1 MPDATD
7 ATSATTTSAT
17 PEELL
22 PAFKTELGDAADGVS
37 DENLLKF
44 LRWKPSVERAAGR
57 FRDHQKW
64 RESNPFVFEDRPLQA
79 SKDDELKRILETD
92 VVIAPEDF
100 VSKKG
105 SAVLRGRLRNNDMAD
120 GRTVEDVV
128 RMVLFT
134 MDRVLEWEHAQ
145 VHGITL
151 FYDMKGV
158 TSKNIHVGIP
168 RLLLNAIIG
177 HFPIRIA
184 GAYILNAPF
193 IFKGMFAM
201 IQLAMPPKLRK
212 RFHFVSSIDEVYEV
226 IDKDLLLEE
235 HGGKRIHESS
245 EWVALQMQ
253 RESNGSVIS
262 LEECFDGA
270 K

>member
-1 MPDATD
+1 MPNDT
-7 ATSATTTSAT
+7 TTTSVA

-22 PAFKTELGDAADGVS
+22 PALKIELGDAAHGVS
-37 DENLLKF
+37 DANLLKF
-44 LRWKPSVERAAGR
+44 LRWKPDVERAAGR

-64 RESNPFVFEDRPLQA
+64 RELNPFAFDDTSRPLQA
-79 SKDDELKRILETD
+79 SKDDELKRVLCSD
-92 VVIAPEDF
+92 VVIAPADL

-105 SAVLRGRLRNNDMAD
+105 SAVLCGRLRNNDMSD

-128 RMVLFT
+128 RMILYT
-134 MDRVLEWEHAQ
+134 MDRVLEREHAQ

-151 FYDMKGV
+151 FYDMEGV

-168 RLLLNAIIG
+168 KLLLNAIIG
-177 HFPIRIA
+177 HFPIRIE
-184 GAYILNAPF
+184 GAYILNAPL
-193 IFKGMFAM
+193 IFKGMFSM

-212 RFHFVSSIDEVYEV
+212 RFHFVSDIDEVYEV

-235 HGGKRIHESS
+235 HGGKRVHESS

-262 LEECFDGA
+262 LQECYGGS

>member
-1 MPDATD
+1 MPNDT
-7 ATSATTTSAT
+7 TTTSVA

-22 PAFKTELGDAADGVS
+22 PALKIELGDAAHGVS
-37 DENLLKF
+37 DANLLKF
-44 LRWKPSVERAAGR
+44 LRWKPDVERAAGR

-64 RESNPFVFEDRPLQA
+64 RELNPFAFDDTSRPLQA
-79 SKDDELKRILETD
+79 SKDDELKRVLCSD
-92 VVIAPEDF
+92 VVIAPADL

-105 SAVLRGRLRNNDMAD
+105 SAVLCGRLRNNDMSD

-128 RMVLFT
+128 RMILYT
-134 MDRVLEWEHAQ
+134 MDRVLEREHAQ

-151 FYDMKGV
+151 FYDMEGV

-168 RLLLNAIIG
+168 KLLLNAIIG
-177 HFPIRIA
+177 HFPIRIE
-184 GAYILNAPF
+184 GAYILNAPL
-193 IFKGMFAM
+193 IFKGMFSM

-212 RFHFVSSIDEVYEV
+212 RFHFVSDIDEVYEV

-235 HGGKRIHESS
+235 HGGKRVHESS

-253 RESNGSVIS
+253 RESNLSVTS
-262 LEECFDGA
+262 LEECYGGS

>member
-1 MPDATD
+1 MTD
-7 ATSATTTSAT
+7 PTSNT

-22 PAFKTELGDAADGVS
+22 PALKTELGDAADGVS

-64 RESNPFVFEDRPLQA
+64 RAENPFAFEDRPLQA
-79 SKDDELKRILETD
+79 SKDDELKRVLETD

-105 SAVLRGRLRNNDMAD
+105 SAVLCGRLRNNDMTD

-134 MDRVLEWEHAQ
+134 MDRVLEREHAQ

-168 RLLLNAIIG
+168 KVLLNAIIG
-177 HFPIRIA
+177 HFPIRIE

-193 IFKGMFAM
+193 IFRGMFSM
-201 IQLAMPPKLRK
+201 IQVMMPPKLRK

-226 IDKDLLLEE
+226 IDTDLLLEE
-235 HGGKRIHESS
+235 HGGKRVHESS
-245 EWVALQMQ
+245 EWVASQMQ
-253 RESNGSVIS
+253 RESNGTVCS
-262 LEECFDGA
+262 LKECYNGS

>member
-1 MPDATD
+1 MPNDT
-7 ATSATTTSAT
+7 TTTSAT

-22 PAFKTELGDAADGVS
+22 PALKVELGDAADGVS

-44 LRWKPSVERAAGR
+44 LRWKPNVERAAGR

-64 RESNPFVFEDRPLQA
+64 RQANPFAFDDTSSPLQA
-79 SKDDELKRILETD
+79 SKDDELKRVLCSD
-92 VVIAPEDF
+92 VVIAPADL

-105 SAVLRGRLRNNDMAD
+105 SAVLCGRLRNNDMTD
-120 GRTVEDVV
+120 GRTVEDMV
-128 RMVLFT
+128 RMILYT
-134 MDRVLEWEHAQ
+134 MDRVLEREHAQ

-168 RLLLNAIIG
+168 KLLLNAIIG
-177 HFPIRIA
+177 HFPIRIE
-184 GAYILNAPF
+184 GAYILNAPL
-193 IFKGMFAM
+193 IFKGMFSM
-201 IQLAMPPKLRK
+201 IQLAMPPKIRK
-212 RFHFVSSIDEVYEV
+212 RFHFVSDIDEVYEV

-235 HGGKRIHESS
+235 HGGKRVHESS
-245 EWVALQMQ
+245 EWVELQMQ

-262 LEECFDGA
+262 LEECYGGP